1 MSTKKST
8 TNTANKPT
16 NKVAVAFAS
25 LGSYIESRIV
35 ENTESK
41 HGVQEY
47 YEWGRDNA
55 FPQYL
60 LSLYKSVASLRSVI
74 NGSTDYVVGNSIS
87 SEIPLLMGSINSDG
101 DTVSDLIE
109 CIAKDYFLYGGYAIE
124 VGRNKMGNVASLRA
138 LDFSK
143 LRTDKHNKVI
153 YYSDKWG
160 ERWSRAKYTVY
171 QHYNPAHKD
180 IATSVL
186 YVKNTHYQTYP
197 EPLYIASLK
206 ACEVERAIDE
216 YHLNAIN
223 NNFSASYIVNFNNGV
238 PEEQQMR
245 EIQSDFVKKFSGQQ
259 NAGRIAFSWNNSADN
274 ATTLQKL
281 DIDEFGDRYTA
292 LAKHSRQ
299 QIYTAFRANPN
310 LFGIPTDSLGF
321 SSEEYA
327 EAFKLYNRTQIRPVQ
342 AMLVD
347 SLDYIFGVKGSITI
361 QPFSIEEN
369 SEKTV
374 E

>member
-8 TNTANKPT
+8 SNTNRKPS
-16 NKVAVAFAS
+16 KGVAVAFSA

-35 ENTESK
+35 DATETK
-41 HGVQEY
+41 NYRNEFI
-47 YEWGRDNA
+47 EWGKGNA

-60 LSLYKSVASLRSVI
+60 LSLYRDVASLRSVI
-74 NGSTDYVVGNSIS
+74 NGSTDYVVGNAIIS
-87 SEIPLLMGSINSDG
+87 SVPLLMGEINDEG
-101 DTVSDLIE
+101 QTITDLVE
-109 CIAKDYFLYGGYAIE
+109 CIAKDYYLYGGYAIE
-124 VGRNKMGNVASLRA
+124 VGRNKVGDVASLRP

-153 YYSDKWG
+153 YYSDSWG
-160 ERWSRAKYTVY
+160 NSRARATMY
-171 QHYNPAHKD
+171 QHFNPEHRG
-180 IATSVL
+180 IRTSVL
-186 YVKNTHYQTYP
+186 YVKNSHYRTYP

-238 PEEQQMR
+238 PEDKQKA
-245 EIQSDFVKKFSGQQ
+245 EIVKMFTEKFTGQQ
-259 NAGRIAFSWNNSADN
+259 NAGRIAFSWNNSSEN

-281 DIDEFGDRYTA
+281 DTDDFGERYTA

-310 LFGIPTDSLGF
+310 LFGIPTDNLGF

-342 AMLVD
+342 AKIVD
-347 SLDYIFGVKGSITI
+347 SLDKIFGVKGSIVI
-361 QPFSIEEN
+361 EPFSIEEDN
-369 SEKTV
+369 EKAV

>member
-1 MSTKKST
+1 MATKR
-8 TNTANKPT
+8 NTSNTT
-16 NKVAVAFAS
+16 NKVAVTFSA

-35 ENTESK
+35 EATETK
-41 HGVQEY
+41 NNRNEY
-47 YEWGRDNA
+47 IEWGKNNA

-60 LSLYKSVASLRSVI
+60 LSLYRDVASLRSVI
-74 NGSTDYVVGNSIS
+74 NGSTDYVVGNSIT
-87 SEIPLLMGSINSDG
+87 SEVPLLMGTINDEGQTISEL
-101 DTVSDLIE
+101 VQ
-109 CIAKDYFLYGGYAIE
+109 CIAKDYYIYGGYAIE
-124 VGRNKMGNVASLRA
+124 VSRNALGDITALRP

-160 ERWSRAKYTVY
+160 EKYGRTDTLVY
-171 QHYNPAHKD
+171 PHFNPNHKE

-186 YVKNTHYQTYP
+186 YVKNTHYRTYP

-206 ACEVERAIDE
+206 ACEVERSIDE

-223 NNFSASYIVNFNNGV
+223 NNFSASYIVNFNNGQ
-238 PEEQQMR
+238 PDDAQMQ
-245 EIQSDFVKKFSGQQ
+245 EIERAFIEKFTGQQ
-259 NAGRIAFSWNNSADN
+259 NAGRVAFSWNNSAEN

-281 DIDEFGDRYTA
+281 EIDAFGERYSA

-321 SSEEYA
+321 SSEEYN

-342 AMLVD
+342 NMIVD
-347 SLDYIFGVKGSITI
+347 SFDKIFGIKGAISIE
-361 QPFSIEEN
+361 PFSIEEN
-369 SEKTV
+369 TEKVV

>member
-1 MSTKKST
+1 MSIKRNT
-8 TNTANKPT
+8 TNTKNKPT
-16 NKVAVAFAS
+16 KSVAVAFSA

-35 ENTESK
+35 EATETK
-41 HGVQEY
+41 NYRHDFI
-47 YEWGRDNA
+47 EWGRGND

-60 LSLYKSVASLRSVI
+60 LSLYRDVASLRSVI
-74 NGSTDYVVGNSIS
+74 NGSTDYVVGNSITS
-87 SEIPLLMGSINSDG
+87 QVPLLMGEINDEG
-101 DTVSDLIE
+101 QTVIELVE
-109 CIAKDYFLYGGYAIE
+109 CIAKDYYIYGGYAIE
-124 VGRNKMGNVASLRA
+124 VGRNADGEVASLRP

-143 LRTDKHNKVI
+143 LRTDKHNKVV
-153 YYSDKWG
+153 YYSDNWG
-160 ERWSRAKYTVY
+160 NSRARTLVY
-171 QHYNPAHKD
+171 QHFNPEHRD

-186 YVKNTHYQTYP
+186 YVKNTHYRTYP

-238 PEEQQMR
+238 PEEKQMR
-245 EIQSDFVKKFSGQQ
+245 EIEKQFTQKFSGQQ
-259 NAGRIAFSWNNSADN
+259 NAGRIAFSWNSSAEN
-274 ATTLQKL
+274 ATTLHKL
-281 DIDEFGDRYTA
+281 DMDDFGERYTA

-342 AMLVD
+342 AKIVD
-347 SLDYIFGVKGSITI
+347 SLDKIFGVKGSIVIT
-361 QPFSIEEN
+361 PFSIEEDTEN
-369 SEKTV
+369 KV